1 MRSVICTFDLAGGP
15 IPPLHDRHVVRLRSF
30 FALAVGWRGLDMAR
44 STVFGPV
51 LSPSFSHQAQAI
63 GTSDT
68 CTTSSFVCVCVCV
81 TSLPFLRFAST
92 TSSWM
97 SISFRVGSISLA
109 AGGGFI
115 DVRAVSSL
123 WPMLCGPRLVVVG
136 FVSVCWICR
145 RPSVGVPIWHA
156 RIFPCR

>member
-15 IPPLHDRHVVRLRSF
+15 IPPLHDRHVVWLRSF
-30 FALAVGWRGLDMAR
+30 FALAVGWRGLDTAR
-44 STVFGPV
+44 NTVFGPV
-51 LSPSFSHQAQAI
+51 LSPSLFFIRRKQSVRRTRVLHHP
-63 GTSDT
+63 S
-68 CTTSSFVCVCVCV
+68 CVCVCV

-136 FVSVCWICR
+136 SVSVCWICR
-145 RPSVGVPIWHA
+145 RPSVGVPIWHG